1 MGESEKPT
9 TKLAAVELQAL
20 LRETVES
27 EDDDRETVEIMPLV
41 EIPDDEA
48 PDPSKLAR
56 GSEAVA
62 PQQKP
67 LVFPKGQRRRR
78 ESLHVE
84 QILPKPRPDGE

>member
-27 EDDDRETVEIMPLV
+27 EDDDRETVEMMPLV
-41 EIPDDEA
+41 EIPDDEV

-67 LVFPKGQRRRR
+67 FVFPKGQRRKR
-78 ESLHVE
+78 ESLRVE
-84 QILPKPRPDGE
+84 QILPKPKTDGE